1 MALILRMVPGFGT
14 FPDGRLR
21 AGPFDVAGPGC
32 LYREMERFGLRPGVG
47 GTVGMVSETAEG
59 IMLSASGDGVFGY
72 LLDSEALEASR
83 TDLEEFLMAT
93 IRPGR
98 RWSMTGHWCP
108 DPDRMIRSEA
118 LAWHDGS
125 EVFWQESRE
134 ILHRDGRLET
144 ISRSRPTLIS
154 LAASRGRVA

>member
-1 MALILRMVPGFGT
+1 MALILRMVAGFGT

-21 AGPFDVAGPGC
+21 AGPFDVPGPGR
-32 LYREMERFGLRPGVG
+32 LYQQMDRFGLRPGAT

-59 IMLSASGDGVFGY
+59 IMLSATGDGVFGY
-72 LLDSEALEASR
+72 MLDTEALEASR
-83 TDLEEFLMAT
+83 TDLEEFLVAT

-98 RWSMTGHWCP
+98 RWSMAGHWCP

-118 LAWHDGS
+118 IAWHDGV

-144 ISRSRPTLIS
+144 ISRSRPSVIS
-154 LAASRGRVA
+154 SASMIRIA